1 MEAGQLVFDPIE
13 YLTSPRWQAMSLG
26 LERTHALLA
35 GLGNPQKQLRFIHVA
50 GTNGKGS
57 TCAFL
62 ASVLEQAGYRVG
74 LFTSPAV
81 YSFEERIRVN
91 GQPITYDELTSVTEA
106 VKQVAEALEEHPT
119 EFELLTGVAFVHFAR
134 SRCDVVVVEVGMGG
148 RLDSTNVIEA
158 PEVAVITPVSFD
170 HCAFLGDTLAKIAG
184 EKAGIIK
191 QGVPVVCAPQAP
203 EAEAVI
209 CQIAHACACPFVQ
222 VDLSLEQGSEECFS
236 YRDRHDL
243 ALGMRGVFQ
252 LENAATTLDALDVL
266 KQRGWVI
273 SEEAIREGLRL
284 AHWPGRF
291 EVVSAEPL
299 IIFDGGH
306 NFSGISALAASL
318 QHVYPQHYRIAI
330 SGVLADKDYRDM
342 SEVLVDIADEIIAVA
357 PDNARALTAK
367 DYAEALRHTHEP
379 RRTHIVVEA
388 PSISEGVAEALKRY
402 EGAHRAN
409 LVPLICVC
417 GSLYLLGSVM
427 EVLRQDGVVL

>member
-35 GLGNPQKQLRFIHVA
+35 GLGNPQKQLRFVHVA

-191 QGVPVVCAPQAP
+191 QGAPVVCAPQAP
-203 EAEAVI
+203 EAETVI

-252 LENAATTLDALDVL
+252 LENAATALDALDVL

-357 PDNARALTAK
+357 PDNARALAAK
-367 DYAEALRHTHEP
+367 DYAEALRRTHEP